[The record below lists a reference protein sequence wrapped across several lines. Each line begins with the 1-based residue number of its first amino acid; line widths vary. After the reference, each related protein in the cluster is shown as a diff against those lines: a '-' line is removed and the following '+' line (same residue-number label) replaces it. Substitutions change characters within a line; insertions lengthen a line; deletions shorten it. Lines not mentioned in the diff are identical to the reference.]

1 MAVETNGNGNYK
13 VASFLQNQNLNFP
26 REMEL
31 GVRANDGQ
39 INWVAPNSG
48 AYPLAHIS
56 TFQAVVTTSAR
67 TYRESDEAVRA
78 SLDNARNMRNDCGIM
93 ECLEARQRCTSLL
106 NWHIEPEDDRSQE
119 QRDLAS
125 DMTKIMTEIC
135 RFTEYKRCLQEAIW
149 YGKHGIQNRYGWQ
162 SIGGRM
168 RVLPTPRHSMETG
181 WMPINGDKLVFRFD
195 DGNLREGAFEGQ
207 MGIRI
212 GIGNWAS
219 HDMIKNRWKVEATE
233 RGLAYFLSE
242 AEQRLCV
249 VHKHMIE
256 DAAFEDVLT
265 ANNMHGVGIRS
276 RIYWEWF
283 QKQACLAFLME
294 YLERSAGGIELWSFP
309 AGNDQAKE
317 EVRQAATQRMG
328 SQRNLT
334 LVPIPPG
341 DEGHQ
346 YGVQIIE
353 PGMAG
358 IDCLK
363 DLLEKYFG
371 HRIKRYILGQTLTSE
386 ADATGL
392 GSGVADLHL
401 GTFLEIIKYD
411 ATNLEETIT
420 RQLLRPIQQWN
431 FPKSRHI
438 RLKFRIETEDE
449 DAKNKMDAYRQAYE
463 MGCRIKAKDVMDAI
477 GAALPG
483 PNDEVLVKQAEPQP
497 GMGAAPGIGAGL
509 PQPNAGT
516 PEDGKQPAEDKPR
529 EPIGGSGDQPTVS
542 GESEPTKMAY
552 SKRICRDY
560 FSKSQ
565 AENIARVQPGLEIH
579 ETKKGWIVVNNSI

>member
-1 MAVETNGNGNYK
+1 MVAVDTNGSTHR
-13 VASFLQNQNLNFP
+13 VASFLPKDLTLP
-26 REMEL
+26 RGMEM
-31 GVRANDGQ
+31 GIRQNDGQ
-39 INWVAPNSG
+39 INWVAPNNG
-48 AYPLAHIS
+48 AFPLAHIS
-56 TFQAVVTTSAR
+56 TFQAVITTAAR

-78 SLDNARNMRNDCGIM
+78 SLDNARNMRNDCGVM
-93 ECLEARQRCTSLL
+93 ECLEARQRCTALL
-106 NWHIEPEDDRSQE
+106 NWHVEPEDDQIQS

-125 DMTKIMTEIC
+125 DMTRIIKEIP

-149 YGKHGIQNRYGWQ
+149 YGKAGIQNRLGWQ
-162 SIGGRM
+162 NIAGKY
-168 RVLPTPRHSMETG
+168 RVLPSPRHSMDNG
-181 WMPINGDKLVFRFD
+181 WLPIHGDKLVFRFD
-195 DGNLREGAFEGQ
+195 DGNLEEGQFEGQ
-207 MGIRI
+207 MGIRV
-212 GIGNWAS
+212 GIGNWAKGAL
-219 HDMIKNRWKVEATE
+219 IKNRWKVEATE

-242 AEQRLCV
+242 SEQRLCV

-256 DAAFEDVLT
+256 DSAFEDVMS
-265 ANNMHGVGIRS
+265 ANNLHGVGIRS

-283 QKQACLAFLME
+283 QKQACRGFLME

-317 EVRQAATQRMG
+317 EVKIAATTRVG
-328 SQRNLT
+328 NQRNVT
-334 LVPIPPG
+334 LVPIPAG

-401 GTFLEIIKYD
+401 GTFLEIIRYD

-420 RQLLRPIQQWN
+420 RQLLRPLQQWN

-438 RLKFRIETEDE
+438 RLKFVIDTQSEDSKE
-449 DAKNKMDAYRQAYE
+449 KMEAYRQAWE
-463 MGCRIKAKDVMDAI
+463 MGAGIKEKDVMQTIGSAMAGPTDA
-477 GAALPG
+477 
-483 PNDEVLVKQAEPQP
+483 VLRKSAETSPQP
-497 GMGAAPGIGAGL
+497 GGAAGQSNPFTGEPGKSAPSETQPDPAVPGGDGVSSATEASQPVQKARYSRLLFSSPFADKSEAVAVATCGAGL
-509 PQPNAGT
+509 EVAPHGNGW
-516 PEDGKQPAEDKPR
+516 GVFMKPA
-529 EPIGGSGDQPTVS
+529 
-542 GESEPTKMAY
+542 
-552 SKRICRDY
+552 
-560 FSKSQ
+560 
-565 AENIARVQPGLEIH
+565 N
-579 ETKKGWIVVNNSI
+579 

>member
-1 MAVETNGNGNYK
+1 MGENQFFSGQSPNGTGTAPSPPSPSANTHQL
-13 VASFLQNQNLNFP
+13 ASFLQNVQLP
-26 REMEL
+26 RDMEL
-31 GVRANDGQ
+31 GVRQNDGQ

-48 AYPLAHIS
+48 AFALPHIS
-56 TFQAVVTTSAR
+56 TYQAVITTAAR

-106 NWHIEPEDDRSQE
+106 NWHLEPEDDSSQE
-119 QRDLAS
+119 QQDLAS
-125 DMTKIMTEIC
+125 DMTKIISEIC

-149 YGKHGIQNRYGWQ
+149 YGKSGIQNRYGWQ
-162 SIGGRM
+162 NIAGRM
-168 RVLPTPRHSMETG
+168 RCLPTPRHSMETG
-181 WMPINGDKLVFRFD
+181 WLPIHGDKLVFRFD
-195 DGNLREGAFEGQ
+195 DGNLHDGAFEGQ

-212 GIGNWAS
+212 GIGNWAKN
-219 HDMIKNRWKVEATE
+219 DLIKNRWKVEATE

-256 DAAFEDVLT
+256 DSAFEDVMT
-265 ANNMHGVGIRS
+265 ANNLHGVGIRS

-294 YLERSAGGIELWSFP
+294 YLERSAGGIELWMFP
-309 AGNDQAKE
+309 AGNEQAKA
-317 EVRQAATQRMG
+317 EVKTAATQRMG
-328 SQRNLT
+328 GQRNIT
-334 LVPIPPG
+334 LVPIPAG

-358 IDCLK
+358 IECLK
-363 DLLEKYFG
+363 DILEKYFG

-411 ATNLEETIT
+411 ATNLEETLT
-420 RQLLRPIQQWN
+420 RQLVRPIQQWN

-438 RLKFRIETEDE
+438 RLKLRIETEDE
-449 DAKNKMDAYRQAYE
+449 DAKNKMEAYRQAYE
-463 MGCRIKAKDVMDAI
+463 MGCRINAKDVMDTI
-477 GAALPG
+477 GSRLPG
-483 PNDEVLVKQAEPQP
+483 PTDEVLVKQQSPPSSP
-497 GMGAAPGIGAGL
+497 GMAPGF
-509 PQPNAGT
+509 
-516 PEDGKQPAEDKPR
+516 
-529 EPIGGSGDQPTVS
+529 GGSGADS
-542 GESEPTKMAY
+542 GDGDGGDGGGKDPAGEPGGDSGGDA
-552 SKRICRDY
+552 SPAPQDAANPPGDE
-560 FSKSQ
+560 KSS
-565 AENIARVQPGLEIH
+565 
-579 ETKKGWIVVNNSI
+579 VVTAV